1 MAMHRKPAAAM
12 PTPPELLV
20 FRLEDW
26 AAPEDGAED
35 WRGYRRWQ
43 DARRA
48 YSKAHPDSELGSAL
62 EQLRF
67 ERQVLDQRRLMRPA
81 AGPYRCR

>member
-1 MAMHRKPAAAM
+1 MMAMHWKPAAAM
-12 PTPPELLV
+12 PTPPQLVV

-26 AAPEDGAED
+26 AVPDDGAED

-48 YSKAHPDSELGSAL
+48 YSKAHPDSELGSVL
-62 EQLRF
+62 VQLRF
-67 ERQVLDQRRLMRPA
+67 ERQVLDQRRSERQAQMGLTQ
-81 AGPYRCR
+81 

>member
-43 DARRA
+43 DARHA
-48 YSKAHPDSELGSAL
+48 YSKAHPDSALGSAL

-67 ERQVLDQRRLMRPA
+67 ERQVLDQRRFERQGA
-81 AGPYRCR
+81 NWV

>member
-12 PTPPELLV
+12 PTPPQLVV
-20 FRLEDW
+20 FRLEHW
-26 AAPEDGAED
+26 AVPDDGADD

-48 YSKAHPDSELGSAL
+48 YSKAHPDSELGSVL
-62 EQLRF
+62 DQLRF
-67 ERQVLDQRRLMRPA
+67 ERQVLDQRRLSVR
-81 AGPYRCR
+81 RKWV